1 MTVGFLQWHLHFSET
16 IYLGGIFN
24 LPVKLHLEK
33 KSHLNSAISLFF
45 FIPSHYSESLL
56 SCQIR
61 EKKKERK
68 IVRSLSISFDLI
80 AQTHSF
86 AKLGFQTLLIILVFS
101 YFTLFVLTAIS
112 HYLIKIQKM
121 SPIFQKL
128 SSPVFFFLSR
138 KITFKCFK
146 IFKLNFSHERRV
158 NKN

>member
-80 AQTHSF
+80 AQTLSF

-101 YFTLFVLTAIS
+101 YFTIRSTNNQPLFNQNSKDEPYLSKAVFTSVLFS
-112 HYLIKIQKM
+112 KQKNH
-121 SPIFQKL
+121 FQM
-128 SSPVFFFLSR
+128 F
-138 KITFKCFK
+138 
-146 IFKLNFSHERRV
+146 
-158 NKN
+158 